1 MILFLIIINLIFSQ
15 QNLTF
20 NIESKYGNGTN
31 INDLSQQELP
41 YSYFENL
48 MDISFAYNNIFLFTQ
63 LEYSNSPVYGYDKKL
78 ISDLLNTYY
87 IEIYKPNYL
96 FKYGHLQT
104 LYGYGLSIN
113 MFQDQSTD
121 FDNRIKGLEFIYT
134 PANDLE
140 LFILSGSGNYGIKS
154 TGESRI
160 NDLQFN
166 HEVNLYGAQFY
177 TPFGDILA
185 SISNAKTEFKGG
197 MLNDYTVN
205 QPFMSSDTRLS
216 RELQDYQSEITFPT
230 FNEEADQDNYVN
242 LNSLNIGYSNT
253 LSIFDIYYEKSIN
266 TYNKILRKTQD
277 QEGYFDYFS
286 LSTDLYGMNFL
297 YEFKDYNM
305 LYYMPILSNPPLGYM
320 ETSSVLMSRN
330 QHTINFSDEI
340 GHQFETRFNINN
352 ISFIINLSF
361 GSKHKG
367 IEYSVFDPSEGLIT
381 STYNKVNWYDILTMD
396 FLNEDLVAHKP
407 FRDIYGEFSGWNKSN
422 TFYYKLGLGSQ
433 FSYDNIS
440 SKNYQSFIIPT
451 QFVYKLA
458 NNNSFTIYYENQKLD
473 NLFADV
479 DWDSFYEREKYKN
492 NYLSISYNINKIGS
506 LSYFF
511 DQEIKQFYNSMNQE
525 ISSKNSNWTG
535 FEFNFLIS
543 SSTQLS
549 IFKGSQKGGLVCA
562 NGICAIQPSFE
573 DGIKLTFRSTF

>member
-1 MILFLIIINLIFSQ
+1 
-15 QNLTF
+15 
-20 NIESKYGNGTN
+20 
-31 INDLSQQELP
+31 
-41 YSYFENL
+41 
-48 MDISFAYNNIFLFTQ
+48 
-63 LEYSNSPVYGYDKKL
+63 
-78 ISDLLNTYY
+78 
-87 IEIYKPNYL
+87 
-96 FKYGHLQT
+96 
-104 LYGYGLSIN
+104 
-113 MFQDQSTD
+113 
-121 FDNRIKGLEFIYT
+121 
-134 PANDLE
+134 
-140 LFILSGSGNYGIKS
+140 
-154 TGESRI
+154 
-160 NDLQFN
+160 
-166 HEVNLYGAQFY
+166 
-177 TPFGDILA
+177 
-185 SISNAKTEFKGG
+185 
-197 MLNDYTVN
+197 
-205 QPFMSSDTRLS
+205 
-216 RELQDYQSEITFPT
+216 
-230 FNEEADQDNYVN
+230 
-242 LNSLNIGYSNT
+242 
-253 LSIFDIYYEKSIN
+253 
-266 TYNKILRKTQD
+266 
-277 QEGYFDYFS
+277 
-286 LSTDLYGMNFL
+286 MNFL

-361 GSKHKG
+361 GSKHEG

>member
-1 MILFLIIINLIFSQ
+1 MILFLIIFNLVFTQ

-20 NIESKYGNGTN
+20 NLESKYGNGTN
-31 INDLSQQELP
+31 INDLSQQEVP

-48 MDISFAYNNIFLFTQ
+48 MDVNFSYDNIFLFTQ
-63 LEYSNSPVYGYDKKL
+63 IEYSNSPIYGYDKTL

-87 IEIYKPNYL
+87 VEINKPNY
-96 FKYGHLQT
+96 FAKYGHIQT
-104 LYGYGLSIN
+104 LYGYGLSVN

-134 PANDLE
+134 PIDELE

-166 HEVNLYGAQFY
+166 HEVNLYGIQFY
-177 TPFGDILA
+177 TKFGDMMT
-185 SISNAKTEFKGG
+185 SISNAKTKFKSGI
-197 MLNDYTVN
+197 LNDYTIN

-216 RELQDYQSEITFPT
+216 KDLQAYQLELGFSD
-230 FNEEADQDNYVN
+230 FNEQANQDNYVN
-242 LNSLNIGYSNT
+242 LNSLNISYSNT
-253 LSIFDIYYEKSIN
+253 LSILDIYYEKSIN
-266 TYNKILRKTQD
+266 TYNKILRESQD

-286 LSTDLYGMNFL
+286 LSTDLFGINFL

-330 QHTINFSDEI
+330 QHTIDFSDEI
-340 GHQFETRFNINN
+340 GHQFESRFSVKN
-352 ISFIINLSF
+352 ISFVFNLSF
-361 GSKHKG
+361 GAKHYG
-367 IEYSVFDPSEGLIT
+367 IEYDEFDPEEGFIT
-381 STYNKVNWYDILTMD
+381 STYNKVNWYDIINMD
-396 FLNEDLVAHKP
+396 FLNKDLVAHKP
-407 FRDIYGEFSGWNKSN
+407 FRDVYGELSGWNKSN
-422 TFYYKLGLGSQ
+422 TFYYKLGFGSQ

-440 SKNYQSFIIPT
+440 SKNYQSLIIPT

-458 NNNSFTIYYENQKLD
+458 NNNSLTIYYESQTLN
-473 NLFADV
+473 NLSADAT
-479 DWDSFYEREKYKN
+479 WDSFFEREKYEN
-492 NYLSISYNINKIGS
+492 NYFSISYNINKIGS

-511 DQEIKQFYNSMNQE
+511 DQEIKYFYNSMNEE
-525 ISSKNSNWTG
+525 ISSKNSDWTG
-535 FEFNFLIS
+535 FELNFLIS

-573 DGIKLTFRSTF
+573 DGLKLTFRSSF